1 MAVLRA
7 FGEYR
12 KSGSATLL
20 CGLGCVP
27 RFRRVSKE
35 RLGGAVM
42 RFELCSALYEMPKE
56 RLGGAVMRLGCVPR
70 FRRVSKKRFGGA
82 VMRFA
87 EVLHVVK
94 SVPVKARVV

>member
-1 MAVLRA
+1 
-7 FGEYR
+7 
-12 KSGSATLL
+12 
-20 CGLGCVP
+20 
-27 RFRRVSKE
+27 
-35 RLGGAVM
+35 M